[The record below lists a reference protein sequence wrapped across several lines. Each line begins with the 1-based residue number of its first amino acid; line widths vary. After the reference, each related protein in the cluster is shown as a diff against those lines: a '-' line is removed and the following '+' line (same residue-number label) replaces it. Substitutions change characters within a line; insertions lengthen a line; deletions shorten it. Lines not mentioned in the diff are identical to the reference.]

1 VLIQADA
8 AALHTA
14 GEHDLTLQAGMPA
27 EVYLDGATVTPLQ
40 YLLEP
45 ITAVVRRAGRDI

>member
-8 AALHTA
+8 TALHTT

-40 YLLEP
+40 HLLEP